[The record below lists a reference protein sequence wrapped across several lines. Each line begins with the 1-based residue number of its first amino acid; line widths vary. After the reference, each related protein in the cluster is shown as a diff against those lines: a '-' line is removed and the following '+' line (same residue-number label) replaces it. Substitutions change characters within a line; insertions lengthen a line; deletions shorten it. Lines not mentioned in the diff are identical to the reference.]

1 MSTAP
6 PAVIATPIVVLPFA
20 LSVNPAVTADALLE
34 KDMLLFVTKANVV
47 DIFAVFA
54 VTKLFTV
61 MSPVPAAA
69 PIVNIEAV
77 IFANSALSVV
87 IPPDVSPTPIVPVD
101 TLLESD
107 TLKIVV
113 LLPLVK
119 DVPFKMKS
127 FAVMVRGLFVVD
139 NVFEAASVKSP
150 DPSSSLS
157 VSINVV
163 PFVVTFWL
171 RVTPESAL
179 SVNPAVNAEA
189 LFENVIVLFVT
200 KVTVVDIFA
209 VFAVTKLST
218 VMLPVPDEA
227 PIVNVEAVIF

>member
-1 MSTAP
+1 MI
-6 PAVIATPIVVLPFA
+6 VIFRDV
-20 LSVNPAVTADALLE
+20 
-34 KDMLLFVTKANVV
+34 
-47 DIFAVFA
+47 
-54 VTKLFTV
+54 
-61 MSPVPAAA
+61 A
-69 PIVNIEAV
+69 PI
-77 IFANSALSVV
+77 
-87 IPPDVSPTPIVPVD
+87 PIVPVD
-101 TLLESD
+101 ALLESD
-107 TLKIVV
+107 TNNVVV

-179 SVNPAVNAEA
+179 SVNPAVNADA
-189 LFENVIVLFVT
+189 LFENVIVLFVS
-200 KVTVVDIFA
+200 KITVVDIFA
-209 VFAVTKLST
+209 VFAVTKLFT

-227 PIVNVEAVIF
+227 PIVNVEAVIRPNSALAILIFPEVSPTPIVPVDALLESDTNNVVVLLPLVKEPDNKMSFAVI